1 MLLVREAH
9 GGTALGGA
17 QDGWC
22 APVAGEPSRMCH
34 EQNDVG
40 GDGRRVKVLLV
51 LEGLATECGADA
63 VSVGAG

>member
-1 MLLVREAH
+1 MLLVRQTH
-9 GGTALGGA
+9 GGTALRGA
-17 QDGWC
+17 QDGWS
-22 APVAGEPSRMCH
+22 APVAGEPSRVGGEKH
-34 EQNDVG
+34 YVG